1 MQTTKRSTVPT
12 SRLIPS
18 PENQALYNA
27 RGPDAPD
34 QQGLIQSIRDHG
46 IQSRLLI
53 SKDWFVISGHSR
65 LAAAL
70 HLGMATVPVETLPV
84 KRSDFTSDEWAK
96 LLREHNHGRV
106 KTFDELTREALV
118 DVTEDDILRA
128 ARDKRA
134 MRSDG
139 AAEAIQI
146 TAERRSRH
154 GISKS
159 KRPFADAIKKVLI
172 DLGDDK
178 PVSVRAVHYGLLK
191 DPPWR
196 NTGLKIRHANDRESY
211 DDVSDMLTRLRLNG
225 EIPFDWIVDENR
237 PVLEWETWENS
248 GQFIGEK
255 SKDLFSGYSRNLL
268 QSQRVFYVV
277 IAEKL
282 TVKAFLQQT
291 CAKYCVPLVIGRGN
305 SSIELRNQLSQRF
318 RKSGKDSMHLF
329 ALGDCDPDGDSIVQ
343 SFLKS
348 MRDEF
353 DIEEL
358 TGDRVAITHEQA
370 DELQLPRTLD
380 AKESSSNFKSFVER
394 HGRTDAYELES
405 VPPAQLRQWLDQ
417 AIRARIDL
425 DAYNREVDEQQ
436 AELRHI
442 VAKKKVILNIVREN
456 SH

>member
-1 MQTTKRSTVPT
+1 MDRTRKHIETA
-12 SRLIPS
+12 RLKPS
-18 PENQALYNA
+18 PENQILYNS
-27 RGPDAPD
+27 RGPDHPD
-34 QQGLIQSIRDHG
+34 LRGLIESIRERG
-46 IQSRLLI
+46 IEARLLVSRDDYI
-53 SKDWFVISGHSR
+53 ISGHNR
-65 LAAAL
+65 WQAAQ
-70 HLGMATVPVETLPV
+70 HLGLLKVPCEIIDIR
-84 KRSDFTSDEWAK
+84 RSDCSTDQWAR
-96 LLREHNHGRV
+96 LLREHNHGRT

-146 TAERRSRH
+146 TAKRRSRH
-154 GISKS
+154 GISKA
-159 KRPFADAIKKVLI
+159 KRPFCDAIKKVLI

-237 PVLEWETWENS
+237 PVLEWETWDNS

-255 SKDLFSGYSRNLL
+255 SKDLFSGYARNLL

-291 CAKYCVPLVIGRGN
+291 CAKYCVPLVISRGN
-305 SSIELRNQLSQRF
+305 SSIELRNQLAQRF
-318 RKSGKDSMHLF
+318 RKSAKDSMHLF
-329 ALGDCDPDGDSIVQ
+329 VLGDCDADGDSIVQ
-343 SFLKS
+343 SFLQS

-353 DIEEL
+353 DIETL
-358 TGDRVAITHEQA
+358 TGDRVAISHEQA

-380 AKESSSNFKSFVER
+380 AKESSSNFNAFVQR

-417 AIRARIDL
+417 AIRARLDL
-425 DAYNREVDEQQ
+425 ASYNREVDEQQ

-442 VAKKKVILNIVREN
+442 VAKKKVILNIVRDN